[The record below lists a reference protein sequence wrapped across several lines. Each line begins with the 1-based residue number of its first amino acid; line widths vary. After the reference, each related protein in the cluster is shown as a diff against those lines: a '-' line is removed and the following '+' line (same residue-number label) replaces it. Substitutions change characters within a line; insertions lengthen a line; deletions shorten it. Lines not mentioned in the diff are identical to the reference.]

1 MMESNNSEKLF
12 RYGDDRWVTCNDVRM
27 ALRAVDADKCKVLF
41 LHTDLSFG
49 TIHPQLKRKQLC
61 EILFDLIMELG
72 VETVVFPT
80 FTFSY
85 GNREDFDVRTTP
97 SRMGLLNE
105 YARKREDAV
114 RSVDPMMSV
123 VVFGK
128 NKDLL
133 KVTGTKSLGEG
144 SIFDNLHK
152 TEGVRFLFFG
162 TRLGMCGTHMH
173 YVEEALRVPYR
184 YDMDFYGNTTDYSGN
199 TKEDHR
205 ILYVKYRDILPS
217 VPRSF
222 EDALLAD
229 GKMKG
234 VSLGASGVFSITEK
248 DVYDACTQALTMDV
262 NAFLAEPYDTHP
274 PVKDYRYG
282 NVTTVQ

>member
-1 MMESNNSEKLF
+1 MEINGSEKLF
-12 RYGDDRWVTCNDVRM
+12 RYGNDQWVTCDDVRA
-27 ALRAVDADKCKVLF
+27 ALRTVNAANCKVLF

-49 TIHPQLKRKQLC
+49 ALNPQLKRKQLC
-61 EILFDLIMELG
+61 EILFQLIMELG

-97 SRMGLLNE
+97 SKMGLLNE
-105 YARKREDAV
+105 YARKRPDAV

-128 NKDLL
+128 NKNLL
-133 KVTGTKSLGEG
+133 KITGTKSLGEG

-152 TEGVRFLFFG
+152 TEDVRFLFLG

-173 YVEEALRVPYR
+173 YVEEVLRVPYR
-184 YDMDFYGNTTDYSGN
+184 YDMDFYGKVTDYNGN
-199 TKEDHR
+199 TCEDHR

-217 VPRSF
+217 VPLSF
-222 EDALLAD
+222 EETLISE
-229 GKMKG
+229 GKLEYCP
-234 VSLGASGVFSITEK
+234 LGATYVFSITEK
-248 DVYDACTQALTMDV
+248 NMYDACVQALTANV

-274 PVKDYRYG
+274 PVKDYHYG

>member
-1 MMESNNSEKLF
+1 MEINGNEQLF
-12 RYGDDRWVTCNDVRM
+12 RYGNNRWVTCDDVRA
-27 ALRAVDADKCKVLF
+27 ALRSVHADECKVLF
-41 LHTDLSFG
+41 LHTELSFG
-49 TIHPQLKRKQLC
+49 ILNPQIKRKQLC
-61 EILFDLIMELG
+61 EILFELIMELG

-85 GNREDFDVRTTP
+85 GNHEDFDVRTTP
-97 SRMGLLNE
+97 SKMGLLNE
-105 YARKREDAV
+105 YARKRPEAM

-128 NKDLL
+128 NKELL
-133 KVTGTKSLGEG
+133 NVTGIKSLGEG

-152 TEGVRFLFFG
+152 TEGVRFLFLG

-184 YDMDFYGNTTDYSGN
+184 YDMDFYGKVTDYNGNTT
-199 TKEDHR
+199 EDHR

-217 VPRSF
+217 VPLSF
-222 EDALLAD
+222 EEGLVAE
-229 GKMKG
+229 GKLEYCP
-234 VSLGASGVFSITEK
+234 LGATYVFSITEK
-248 DVYDACTQALTMDV
+248 NMYSACAQAMTENV

-274 PVKDYRYG
+274 PVKDYHYG